1 MSDADPEYVHDHP
14 TVRGFVETVHDRADE
29 YEAVPDLLDAL
40 EPAFEDLLADD
51 DWLPEQYR
59 RLPGDDYDDK
69 GEMGDDIAQ
78 WLLYR
83 EGSKLALFTL
93 VLPEG
98 ASTPVHDHLAW
109 GMVGLHGGRQ
119 RETFYRRVDDGEGDR
134 ADLTEIRS
142 EEMSRGDY
150 YRLVPPENDIHRVET
165 VSTAPSVSVH
175 LLGADVGCI
184 ERHAYDPGEGAVDPF
199 VSGYTNVECEIEVTG
214 HGHEGSHVHTGDG
227 DHSHDHALDG
237 RSP

>member
-1 MSDADPEYVHDHP
+1 MSEADPEVFHDHP
-14 TVRGFVETVHDRADE
+14 RVHEFVDTVHEKAERHE
-29 YEAVPDLLDAL
+29 EVPALLDAL
-40 EPAFEDLLADD
+40 EPAFENLLADD

-59 RLPGDDYDDK
+59 CLPDDDYDDK
-69 GEMGDDIAQ
+69 GEMGDEIAQ

-98 ASTPVHDHLAW
+98 AATPVHDHLAW

-134 ADLTEIRS
+134 AELEEIRS

-150 YRLVPPENDIHRVET
+150 YRLVPPENDIHSVQT
-165 VSTAPSVSVH
+165 VSEEPSVSVH

-214 HGHEGSHVHTGDG
+214 HDHGHVHTGDG
-227 DHSHDHALDG
+227 DHTHDHALDG
-237 RSP
+237 GSP